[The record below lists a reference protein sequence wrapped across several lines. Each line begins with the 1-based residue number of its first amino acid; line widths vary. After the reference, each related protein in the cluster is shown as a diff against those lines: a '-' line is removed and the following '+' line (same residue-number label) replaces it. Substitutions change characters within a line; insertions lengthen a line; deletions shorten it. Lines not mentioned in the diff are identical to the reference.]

1 LLPRDA
7 FPDERE
13 DLMVIIDRS
22 CVALAL
28 VAVSCA
34 TVSAQAFDPGK
45 TRLGQTVVVRD
56 ASGFETRGVVQGSAQ
71 TPQTPPAPHEVPVF
85 RVQIWGDT
93 GTDFSTRV
101 ASYADLRNELEK
113 GLPPLMVTEDPAE
126 IMQAVRALAARIRVA
141 RAGARQGDIF
151 SPTVSAKFKR
161 TLLLEIDANT
171 MAVIMDENPGKID
184 VRINGTYPV
193 RKMFSTMPP
202 NILAAMP
209 RLPPDLEYRFL
220 GRHLVLVDTR
230 ASVIIDRIP
239 YAIRRAPRRP

>member
-1 LLPRDA
+1 
-7 FPDERE
+7 
-13 DLMVIIDRS
+13 MVIIDRW
-22 CVALAL
+22 CVTLAL

-34 TVSAQAFDPGK
+34 TVSAQEVDPGQ

-56 ASGFETRGVVQGSAQ
+56 ASGFETKGGVQESAQ
-71 TPQTPPAPHEVPVF
+71 TPQTPPAPQDIPIF

-101 ASYADLRNELEK
+101 VSYVDLRNELEK

-126 IMQAVRALAARIRVA
+126 IIQAVRALAARIRVA

-151 SPTVSAKFKR
+151 SPTVSAQFKR
-161 TLLLEIDANT
+161 TLLLEMDANT

-193 RKMFSTMPP
+193 RKTFSTMPP

-209 RLPPDLEYRFL
+209 RLPPELEYRFL

-239 YAIRRAPRRP
+239 YAIRRASRRP

>member
-13 DLMVIIDRS
+13 DLMAIIDRS
-22 CVALAL
+22 FVAFAL

-45 TRLGQTVVVRD
+45 
-56 ASGFETRGVVQGSAQ
+56 
-71 TPQTPPAPHEVPVF
+71 PAPQEVPVF

-93 GTDFSTRV
+93 GADFSTRV
-101 ASYADLRNELEK
+101 ASYVELRNELEK

-126 IMQAVRALAARIRVA
+126 IIQAVRALAARIRVA
-141 RAGARQGDIF
+141 RAGAREGDIF

-161 TLLLEIDANT
+161 TLLLETDADT
-171 MAVIMDENPGKID
+171 MAAIVDENPGKID
-184 VRINGTYPV
+184 VPINGTYPV

-209 RLPPDLEYRFL
+209 RLPADLEYRFL

-230 ASVIIDRIP
+230 ASVIVDRIP
-239 YAIRRAPRRP
+239 YAIRRAPRRPGSLGSKWLSRKLTTER

>member
-1 LLPRDA
+1 
-7 FPDERE
+7 
-13 DLMVIIDRS
+13 M
-22 CVALAL
+22 
-28 VAVSCA
+28 
-34 TVSAQAFDPGK
+34 
-45 TRLGQTVVVRD
+45 
-56 ASGFETRGVVQGSAQ
+56 
-71 TPQTPPAPHEVPVF
+71 
-85 RVQIWGDT
+85 
-93 GTDFSTRV
+93 

-113 GLPPLMVTEDPAE
+113 GLPPLIVTEDPAE

-171 MAVIMDENPGKID
+171 VALIMDENPGTID
-184 VRINGTYPV
+184 VRIKGTYPV
-193 RKMFSTMPP
+193 GKMFSTMPP
-202 NILAAMP
+202 DILAAMP

-239 YAIRRAPRRP
+239 YAIRRASRRPRSPG

>member
-1 LLPRDA
+1 
-7 FPDERE
+7 
-13 DLMVIIDRS
+13 MGIVNRS
-22 CVALAL
+22 CVAVAL

-34 TVSAQAFDPGK
+34 TVSAQ
-45 TRLGQTVVVRD
+45 
-56 ASGFETRGVVQGSAQ
+56 
-71 TPQTPPAPHEVPVF
+71 TPQTPPAPQEIPVF

-101 ASYADLRNELEK
+101 ASYADLRSKLEQ
-113 GLPPLMVTEDPAE
+113 GLPPLTVTEDPAE
-126 IMQAVRALAARIRVA
+126 IMRAVRALAARIRVA
-141 RAGARQGDIF
+141 RAGAREGDIF

-193 RKMFSTMPP
+193 RQTFSTMPP

-239 YAIRRAPRRP
+239 YAIRRTPRRP

>member
-1 LLPRDA
+1 
-7 FPDERE
+7 
-13 DLMVIIDRS
+13 MVIIDRWS
-22 CVALAL
+22 VTLAL
-28 VAVSCA
+28 VAVSCGA
-34 TVSAQAFDPGK
+34 VSAQEFDSGAIRP
-45 TRLGQTVVVRD
+45 GQTVVVRD
-56 ASGFETRGVVQGSAQ
+56 A
-71 TPQTPPAPHEVPVF
+71 PQEIPVF
-85 RVQIWGDT
+85 RVQVWGET
-93 GTDFSTRV
+93 GTDFRTRV
-101 ASYADLRNELEK
+101 ASYVDLRNELEK

-126 IMQAVRALAARIRVA
+126 IIQAVRALAARIRVA

-151 SPTVSAKFKR
+151 SPTVSAQFKR
-161 TLLLEIDANT
+161 ALLLEIDANT